1 MLVIIMVPGIVVL
14 LRLLAFFFSPK
25 NTLSSHP
32 QNGGNVTN
40 GVSIAIPQLCVCLIG
55 AISEMY

>member
-1 MLVIIMVPGIVVL
+1 MLVIIMVPGIAVL
-14 LRLLAFFFSPK
+14 LRLLPFPQK

-32 QNGGNVTN
+32 CNRGNFTN
-40 GVSIAIPQLCVCLIG
+40 GVSVAIPQLCVCLIG